1 MKKSI
6 FLAGSLCLLI
16 ACTSNHSSN
25 KVEEVIVTGIRASD
39 ASMDMGD
46 YLPPASRNNFEKFAT
61 NPVVRVAD
69 QPVSTF
75 AADVDT
81 ASYSFVRRQLNDGY
95 LPNPD
100 SVRLEE
106 MINYFDYDYRLPNSA
121 EKPFSASIHVQE
133 SPWASGRQLLH
144 IGIQGYELELA
155 QQPKSNLVFLL
166 DVSGS
171 MEDEDKLPLV
181 KKSLSLLLSRLQP
194 DDTVAIVVYAGAA
207 GVVLPPTRVQEKT
220 KIKRAMNSLA
230 AGGSTAGAQG
240 IQLAY
245 QLAQENFQKGAVNRI
260 ILATDGDFNVG
271 IADPDQLKK
280 YVERKREEGI
290 YLSVLGF
297 GDGNYNDHMMQAL
310 AQNGNG
316 VAAYIDTL
324 SEAQK
329 VLLHEATSSLFPIAT
344 DLKIQVEFNPELVQE
359 YRLLGYETRA
369 LQEEDFKNDKVDAGD
384 IGSGHSVT
392 AIYEISLAGSDSSF
406 FDKPRYN
413 SAATDKQNSPALAQE
428 LAYLK
433 IRYKLPGQK
442 KSELVEY
449 PVYAPSDTR
458 KPADDILKQETNFAI
473 AVAAFAQ
480 LLRDDKYLQGWT
492 YDDVISLAQTNK
504 GQDQYG
510 YRAEFVQLVRKAKV
524 AKVLE

>member
-1 MKKSI
+1 MKKNLLFAS
-6 FLAGSLCLLI
+6 SLCLLA
-16 ACTSNHSSN
+16 ACSINHSSH
-25 KVEEVIVTGIRASD
+25 KVEEVIVTGIRASGG
-39 ASMDMGD
+39 SMDSSE
-46 YLPPASRNNFEKFAT
+46 YLPPASRNNFEKFAN
-61 NPVVRVAD
+61 NPVVRVVD

-95 LPNPD
+95 LPNAD

-106 MINYFDYDYRLPNSA
+106 MVNYFDYDYRPPAVA
-121 EKPFSASIHVQE
+121 EKPFAASLHVQDA
-133 SPWASGRQLLH
+133 PWAKGRQLLH
-144 IGIQGYELELA
+144 IGIQGYALELE

-171 MEDEDKLPLV
+171 MEAEDKLPLV

-194 DDTVAIVVYAGAA
+194 DDRVSIVVYAGAA

-220 KIKRAMNSLA
+220 KILEAMKSLA
-230 AGGSTAGAQG
+230 PGGSTAGAQG
-240 IQLAY
+240 IELAY

-280 YVERKREEGI
+280 YVERKRDEGI

-297 GDGNYNDHMMQAL
+297 GDDNYNDHLMQSL

-316 VAAYIDTL
+316 IAAYIDTL

-344 DLKIQVEFNPELVQE
+344 DLKIQVEFNPLLVQE

-384 IGSGHSVT
+384 VGSGHAMT
-392 AIYEISLAGSDSSF
+392 AIYEIVPFGSDSSF
-406 FDKPRYN
+406 FDKSRYK
-413 SAATDKQNSPALAQE
+413 AAGVDKQKSPSFEQE

-442 KSELVEY
+442 TSQLLEY
-449 PVYAPSDTR
+449 PVYAPLDTR
-458 KPADDILKQETNFAI
+458 KPMDDILKQEANFAT
-473 AVAAFAQ
+473 AVAGFAQ

-492 YDDVISLAQTNK
+492 YDDVIKLAQANK
-504 GQDQYG
+504 GKDEYG

-524 AKVLE
+524 AKASE